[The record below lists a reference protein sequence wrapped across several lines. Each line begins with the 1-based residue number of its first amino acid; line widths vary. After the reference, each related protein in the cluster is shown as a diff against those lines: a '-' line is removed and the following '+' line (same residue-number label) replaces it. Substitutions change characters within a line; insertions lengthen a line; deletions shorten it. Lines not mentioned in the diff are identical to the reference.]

1 MNSGAPTSPCTSTP
15 TTIAPSRVKTSTD
28 SRPITPAAPVITQTF
43 PSSAPTQA
51 ALRGFGLIFMPL
63 NPRGAHVDAAT
74 HREAMTAVGAG
85 TRAVPDLDV
94 PMKYR
99 QQVPEWEIERYAEM
113 A

>member
-1 MNSGAPTSPCTSTP
+1 
-15 TTIAPSRVKTSTD
+15 
-28 SRPITPAAPVITQTF
+28 
-43 PSSAPTQA
+43 
-51 ALRGFGLIFMPL
+51 MPL
-63 NPRGAHVDAAT
+63 NPRGAHVEAAT